1 MVVHVNLTALYGPPL
16 YQLERK
22 KIFALSMKRV
32 IIRTLN
38 WTVTNMKSACTAMKI
53 GKVIPG

>member
-1 MVVHVNLTALYGPPL
+1 MVVHVNLTALNP
-16 YQLERK
+16 LERK
-22 KIFALSMKRV
+22 KIFALSIKRV